1 MASEFH
7 IDNHRK
13 SYEDESCLVLI
24 IIVSENLM
32 LEIMYSQS
40 KNKLATI
47 NNTL

>member
-13 SYEDESCLVLI
+13 SYEDTCLVLI

-32 LEIMYSQS
+32 LQIMYSQS
-40 KNKLATI
+40 KNKLTII